1 MASLHQLAAC
11 IGIPKNFSVLGDFLG
26 FFRRTLPPDPTG
38 AAVAVSLLRQ
48 AKLLKGPH
56 FNLNIIAIGVEN
68 FTDTEDIQTDYSV
81 FKIRNIYAQVG
92 VGVGRIL
99 YFQVTVADANG
110 LDMPTTEDQLSEIGH
125 KWVVNNDALDV
136 ATPFAM
142 NVPSNGGMT
151 LGLSPQPGP
160 CVEKDDKGMN
170 GSVVGLFGSEQTA
183 RTFAHEVGHN
193 LGLGHKNSNPEN
205 LMCQSGSAS
214 SIRDSVILTS
224 AQGGDIKDHCLMKP
238 SC

>member
-1 MASLHQLAAC
+1 MASIRQLAAC
-11 IGIPKNFSVLGDFLG
+11 IGLPINLSVLGDFLG

-38 AAVAVSLLRQ
+38 VRVTVSLLRQ
-48 AKLLKGPH
+48 ARLLKGPH
-56 FNLNIIAIGVEN
+56 FNLNVIAIGVEN
-68 FTDTEDIQTDYSV
+68 FTDAEDIQTDYSV

-92 VGVGRIL
+92 VGVGRIK

-110 LDMPTTEDQLSEIGH
+110 LDAPTTEDQLEEIGH

-142 NVPSNGGMT
+142 NVASNGGVT

-160 CVEKDDKGMN
+160 CVDKDNKGMN

-193 LGLGHKNSNPEN
+193 LGLGHQNDHPAN
-205 LMCQSGSAS
+205 LMCQSGVAS
-214 SIRDSVILTS
+214 SIRNSVNLTND
-224 AQGGDIKDHCLMKP
+224 QGDDIKDHCLMK
-238 SC
+238 SGC